1 MLTRIAIR
9 NFAIIDTL
17 ELELGAGMTA
27 LTGETGAGKSIL
39 LDALGLVL
47 GDRADAQAVRS
58 GAKRAEISAE
68 FDLTGQQAVRDWL
81 ADNELDDED
90 DCLVRR
96 TVGTDGRSRGY
107 INGRP
112 APMATLRQL
121 GEQLVDIHGQHEHQ
135 SLLHRDAQR
144 ALLDH
149 FGGLSGELD
158 AVAQRFDAWVEA
170 HERRQRLVGD
180 PDERAERMDRL
191 RYQVQ
196 ELESLAVSPDEP
208 DELAAEHRR
217 LANAGE
223 LIGAAQR
230 ALGAL
235 YDDEVSAHGRLSAA
249 AADIERLRE
258 LDDEVA
264 SIEEM
269 VSQALIQCDEAASAV
284 RAHIEHT
291 DMDPQR
297 LETVEQR
304 LTAIHDLARK
314 HRVEPRELPDRT
326 DALKSELD
334 ELEHADE
341 RAAELEREL
350 GELERSYRDAAERL
364 NQARLAA
371 AERLGE
377 QVTAAMQDLGMA
389 GGRFEVRVTQRDEP
403 NPNRHGLDEV
413 EFRVTANPGQPP
425 APLRRVASGGE
436 LSRISLAIQM
446 IGSVEAGIPTQIF
459 DEVDAGIG
467 GRVAAVV
474 GDHLRRLGARH
485 QVLCVTHLPQVA
497 ASAHHHVQVSKATA
511 ADSTTTELRPL
522 DSAERVDEIARM
534 LGGRHITEQS
544 RAHARELLG
553 AA

>member
-9 NFAIIDTL
+9 NFAIIDAL

-68 FDLTGQQAVRDWL
+68 FDLTGQQAVHDWL
-81 ADNELDDED
+81 AENELDDEGE
-90 DCLVRR
+90 CLVRR
-96 TVGTDGRSRGY
+96 TVAGDGRSRGY
-107 INGRP
+107 VNGRP

-135 SLLHRDAQR
+135 SLLRRDAQR

-149 FGGLSGELD
+149 FGGLRGELD
-158 AVAQRFDAWVEA
+158 AVAERFDAWAEA
-170 HERRQRLVGD
+170 HQRRQRLVGD

-191 RYQVQ
+191 RYQLQ
-196 ELESLAVSPDEP
+196 ELESLAVSAEEP

-223 LIGAAQR
+223 LITTAQR

-258 LDDEVA
+258 LDDDVA

-269 VSQALIQCDEAASAV
+269 VSQALIQCDEAASTV
-284 RAHIEHT
+284 RAHIERT
-291 DMDPQR
+291 DVDPQR

-304 LTAIHDLARK
+304 LSAIHDLARK
-314 HRVEPRELPDRT
+314 HRVEPHELPGRT
-326 DALKSELD
+326 EALRGELD
-334 ELEHADE
+334 ELTHADE
-341 RAAELEREL
+341 RADALEREITELER
-350 GELERSYRDAAERL
+350 GYRDAA
-364 NQARLAA
+364 ARLSRAR
-371 AERLGE
+371 AETATRLGE
-377 QVTAAMQDLGMA
+377 EVTAAMQELGME
-389 GGRFEVRVTQRDEP
+389 GGRFEVRVSQGDDTRPGRRGVD
-403 NPNRHGLDEV
+403 DV

-474 GDHLRRLGARH
+474 GDHLGRLGAHH

-497 ASAHHHVQVSKATA
+497 ASAQHHIQVSKATE
-511 ADSTTTELRPL
+511 ADATTTQLHPL
-522 DSAERVDEIARM
+522 DAAERVDEIARM
-534 LGGRHITEQS
+534 LGGREITEQS